1 MAIEAHKEEG
11 IKEQGDPSSASLLA
25 EVPPRDEV
33 KALQGAG
40 KHIPQGVIISNVIEG
55 QLCCLCSGPMS
66 DGDAEEYMVSK
77 SSLSTVCQ
85 LLFQACGSEAL

>member
-33 KALQGAG
+33 KVFQEAV
-40 KHIPQGVIISNVIEG
+40 KIIAEFLG
-55 QLCCLCSGPMS
+55 GFCSF
-66 DGDAEEYMVSK
+66 
-77 SSLSTVCQ
+77 LSG
-85 LLFQACGSEAL
+85 LKMFS